1 MEEQKGAL
9 NRVRLLGGNSARAS
23 NTGAIFKT
31 TSAEPFP
38 LDRQTAIGGE
48 TRNAG
53 HSLHNK
59 STEILRSMWGLCWPA
74 SALSKTILS
83 LSCLMTSFPPGA
95 PSESNSVLSPFG
107 FVHGRVCIQP
117 TEPEWEEK
125 KTHWKT
131 FPFSAPLYCLLTDS
145 LQKRS
150 RFLNSAKKMWMVQNF
165 DWLLGGVLFGFSAH
179 C

>member
-9 NRVRLLGGNSARAS
+9 NRVRLLGSNSARAS

-31 TSAEPFP
+31 TSVEPFP

-59 STEILRSMWGLCWPA
+59 STEIRRSMWGLCWPA

-95 PSESNSVLSPFG
+95 PSESNKRLITLWLCARQGLHTAHRTRVRKKKHTEKHLPSALHFSTAYSP
-107 FVHGRVCIQP
+107 IAY
-117 TEPEWEEK
+117 K
-125 KTHWKT
+125 KDLD
-131 FPFSAPLYCLLTDS
+131 F
-145 LQKRS
+145 
-150 RFLNSAKKMWMVQNF
+150 
-165 DWLLGGVLFGFSAH
+165 
-179 C
+179 